1 MNETHKHA
9 AALLLFPTCVKTND
23 DSLST
28 TDVHSVDLLRA
39 SVCSVC
45 QLASTLL
52 HRSGD
57 HIITGNQT
65 LAKFTE
71 NSQYQLAHTY
81 IRSRRIMQNSSASP
95 CLNPSPLSHPV
106 RISSFLPRPL
116 LPHPL
121 TCSGGWDLDFNCLPF
136 LNHRALETHAGEEL
150 RNIVCRLCDTHT
162 FVDSINRYHL
172 LTVGQLLGRGGG
184 GGVQQTVVPCDAY
197 TWALSNHLHDNPNH
211 GFQN

>member
-1 MNETHKHA
+1 
-9 AALLLFPTCVKTND
+9 
-23 DSLST
+23 
-28 TDVHSVDLLRA
+28 
-39 SVCSVC
+39 
-45 QLASTLL
+45 
-52 HRSGD
+52 
-57 HIITGNQT
+57 
-65 LAKFTE
+65 
-71 NSQYQLAHTY
+71 
-81 IRSRRIMQNSSASP
+81 MQNSSASP
-95 CLNPSPLSHPV
+95 RLTPSPLSHPV

-184 GGVQQTVVPCDAY
+184 GDGQNLGPPGGGGTRGGGGGGGVQQTVVPCDAY
-197 TWALSNHLHDNPNH
+197 TWAQSNHLHDNPTMAFRTNVLITLALTVLVGPLMVYH
-211 GFQN
+211 ACTFRGVML